1 MRFRVIDAMQSTP
14 HRQHLC
20 PLRHQTWRAFF
31 RVVVSSG
38 IRDDQLRPLR
48 DEVVFLPRSDPHA
61 LEDNTDMA
69 AKPLVVFGAG

>member
-1 MRFRVIDAMQSTP
+1 MRFRVIDAMQITP

-38 IRDDQLRPLR
+38 IRDDYGLYEATWYLDRDPIRTLLR
-48 DEVVFLPRSDPHA
+48 
-61 LEDNTDMA
+61 TQT
-69 AKPLVVFGAG
+69 